1 MTNDI
6 FFSEILSQNLEI
18 RVGEAIYSAR
28 KSGNE
33 ELNFRATNLREKMRK
48 FVRDCKR
55 VRDKQIM
62 DPSSKQDE
70 KFIKL
75 GKEKDEI
82 SAEATKLLNDSS
94 L

>member
-6 FFSEILSQNLEI
+6 FFSEILSENLEI
-18 RVGEAIYSAR
+18 QVGKAIYSAR
-28 KSGNE
+28 NSGNE
-33 ELNFRATNLREKMRK
+33 ELNYRATKLREKMQKFIRK
-48 FVRDCKR
+48 CRQFREK
-55 VRDKQIM
+55 KIM

-82 SAEATKLLNDSS
+82 SVEATKLLNDSS

>member
-33 ELNFRATNLREKMRK
+33 ELNSRATKLREKMQK
-48 FVRDCKR
+48 FVRKCKQ
-55 VRDKQIM
+55 VRDKKIM